1 MCFRPAEADAGVHP
15 VACGGC
21 GRTVFPV
28 EGILPSKCPFCHEP
42 LGANATAQARRHG
55 RRSCGTRRARPQ
67 GAHGA
72 RRARSPSGPGA
83 EGPGD
88 PRCAADARHGEA
100 AITHY
105 PARLAPFRTNP
116 RYPHRHGSREKGER
130 KNVTTI
136 HRLRRRHVQDA
147 HLRLVAAGRPSRRMR
162 HVSQG

>member
-1 MCFRPAEADAGVHP
+1 MLQTSRGRCRRAPGGVRRMRTHGVSSGRDPAEQMP
-15 VACGGC
+15 VLPRAL
-21 GRTVFPV
+21 GRERHGP
-28 EGILPSKCPFCHEP
+28 GP
-42 LGANATAQARRHG
+42 GATA

>member
-1 MCFRPAEADAGVHP
+1 MLQTSRGRCRRASGGVRWMRTHGFSCGGDPAEQMP
-15 VACGGC
+15 VLPRALGRERGGP
-21 GRTVFPV
+21 GP
-28 EGILPSKCPFCHEP
+28 G
-42 LGANATAQARRHG
+42 ATAHRPRGARRSG
-55 RRSCGTRRARPQ
+55 PPSPQ
-67 GAHGA
+67 GA

-88 PRCAADARHGEA
+88 PRRTADARHGEA

-105 PARLAPFRTNP
+105 SARLTSFRTNP